1 MVDFARCAVGALH
14 RDARLRKLRI
24 ACLEVD
30 IYTRERRGGEEEVDG
45 EEGRKREREG
55 ESSRW
60 G

>member
-45 EEGRKREREG
+45 EEGRKRERERG
-55 ESSRW
+55 RD
-60 G
+60 